1 MEVMASRLLREW
13 QKASSDLGFTIIAPF
28 ELGITDDVTIR
39 AELLVPSFGG
49 RNGMLIVK
57 NYEVVKLH
65 VKALQELGYG
75 FCVFDEPADD
85 SEIMYQR
92 EVFIEMLSDW
102 SWAGPAHE
110 RPAWIVDRD

>member
-1 MEVMASRLLREW
+1 MASRLLREW

-110 RPAWIVDRD
+110 RSAWIVDRD